1 MTNQSIEELKQQVA
15 VANRTLHHEGL
26 TTFLGH
32 ASVRIPGTD
41 RILIKPR
48 PHVSMDRVTADMIM
62 TLDLE
67 GGIID
72 APAGAIIPAE
82 WSLHAEL
89 YKARPDVGGIV
100 HTHQKWCS
108 VFGIAGADILPVQH
122 PGMAPSVVP
131 LFPVYE
137 ESYDIV
143 RTVQQA
149 KVVAETMGD
158 AEGCHLRTHGM
169 VFVGRD
175 AISAVQTA
183 INAEHQAEMNW
194 LAMQVG
200 ERETVPMVFMRSY
213 VDERASRKPEAPV
226 YRGSPDGVYPSGRSN
241 ILWADE
247 NREVLRYR
255 CVQL

>member
-1 MTNQSIEELKQQVA
+1 MADPSTNELKEHVA

-26 TTFLGH
+26 TTYVGH

-41 RILIKPR
+41 RVLIKPR

-62 TLDLE
+62 TIDLE
-67 GGIID
+67 GNVID
-72 APAGAIIPAE
+72 APPGAIIPAE

-89 YKARPDVGGIV
+89 YKARPDIGGIV
-100 HTHQKWCS
+100 HTHQKWCT

-131 LFPVYE
+131 LFPVYD
-137 ESYDIV
+137 ESRDIV

-149 KVVAETMGD
+149 KVVAQTMGD

-183 INAEHQAEMNW
+183 TDAEHQAEMNW

-200 ERETVPMVFMRSY
+200 ERETVGMRDMQSY
-213 VDERASRKPEAPV
+213 IDERARRTPEVP
-226 YRGSPDGVYPSGRSN
+226 RDGVYPSGRSN
-241 ILWADE
+241 LLWADE